1 MHQRQVSFKFACF
14 LGPCN
19 SCTPSV
25 RIDVDELLR
34 LKQEERQKPTS
45 SKNPS
50 PPKRGSQKKTI
61 VKEEAQE
68 ESLPPPKASSR
79 KRKSDAGK
87 DDAAPKLKK
96 IKLKHSPSKAPSAT
110 ISIPRPKQLPKISIT
125 LKLGPR
131 PAELEPFPCCL
142 CVSMSKDGLL
152 PVHEPP
158 LTRKD
163 AVDAAGNPKV
173 WLAHEYCAN
182 IVPETWV
189 DFLDTSVG
197 RKKVV
202 FGVDGIVKDRWN
214 LVCQFSRLVRVCS
227 KITHLFT

>member
-1 MHQRQVSFKFACF
+1 MSK
-14 LGPCN
+14 
-19 SCTPSV
+19 
-25 RIDVDELLR
+25 
-34 LKQEERQKPTS
+34 KPT
-45 SKNPS
+45 

-61 VKEEAQE
+61 VKQEAQE
-68 ESLPPPKASSR
+68 ESLPPPKAPSR

-87 DDAAPKLKK
+87 DDTAPKLKK
-96 IKLKHSPSKAPSAT
+96 IKLKHSPSKAAPAT
-110 ISIPRPKQLPKISIT
+110 ISIPKPKQLPKLSIT

-142 CVSMSKDGLL
+142 CVSMSKDDLL

-158 LTRKD
+158 LSRKD

-173 WLAHEYCAN
+173 WLAHEYCAS

-189 DFLDTSVG
+189 DFLDTPVG

-214 LVCQFSRLVRVCS
+214 LVSPSFRFARACNR
-227 KITHLFT
+227 